1 MELINYRRGKVY
13 VAHGLGG
20 FGLWSVGSIALGL
33 VTKWYIMVGSFSLPG
48 RWEVKERLGWVQGP
62 NSHFKGTPQ

>member
-1 MELINYRRGKVY
+1 MFNHGDQITELINYSRGKVY

-33 VTKWYIMVGSFSLPG
+33 VTK
-48 RWEVKERLGWVQGP
+48 
-62 NSHFKGTPQ
+62 